1 MYYTG
6 SPKLFD
12 HLLYW
17 DKLEVGGQRE
27 TWTPCIYWL
36 RHAYNFIPSV
46 AGELIIQ
53 HSNIPISS
61 MHRAQPVHCII
72 LSSLAIFHFVV
83 LSFQNHTFVLLRIFC
98 KAFWA
103 AFFSLFTVMSSQK
116 LTQFSGTLRQA
127 LNSF

>member
-27 TWTPCIYWL
+27 TWAPCIYWL
-36 RHAYNFIPSV
+36 LHAYNFIPSV

-53 HSNIPISS
+53 HSNIPNKLN
-61 MHRAQPVHCII
+61 AQSTTSTLHYPI
-72 LSSLAIFHFVV
+72 
-83 LSFQNHTFVLLRIFC
+83 
-98 KAFWA
+98 
-103 AFFSLFTVMSSQK
+103 FFSN
-116 LTQFSGTLRQA
+116 FSFCSIIIPKPHFCFAQNFL
-127 LNSF
+127 